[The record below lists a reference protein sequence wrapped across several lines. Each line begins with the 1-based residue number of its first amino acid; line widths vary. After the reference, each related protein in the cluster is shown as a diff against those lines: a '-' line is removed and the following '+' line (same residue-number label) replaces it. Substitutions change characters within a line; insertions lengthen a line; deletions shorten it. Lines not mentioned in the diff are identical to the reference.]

1 MAKQKKTRMPSG
13 MAGLTR
19 YDEEIKEAPKLDP
32 KWVIGF
38 ALGLVVIELILKF
51 LG

>member
-13 MAGLTR
+13 MAGLMR
-19 YDEEIKEAPKLDP
+19 YDEEIREAPKLDP
-32 KWVIGF
+32 KWIIGF
-38 ALGLVVIELILKF
+38 SVGLVVVELVLKF